1 MSVPV
6 GQRTENTLEVL
17 VRADELVA
25 HTVKIMANEKVFDP
39 KYSALADRTLDTALD
54 VLTCLDEANE
64 ICVRDD
70 PAAWAERRA
79 LQVHGCRALVKLR
92 CLMRVCRTTYHMR
105 RGKYEYWAKL
115 ARETLQLARAWRD
128 KDAKR
133 YGHLSGPAG

>member
-54 VLTCLDEANE
+54 VLTCLDEAKAFAVYE
-64 ICVRDD
+64 GWRAHAQKGCSRSLVERCD
-70 PAAWAERRA
+70 AWFQGLEAECSKR
-79 LQVHGCRALVKLR
+79 KL
-92 CLMRVCRTTYHMR
+92 
-105 RGKYEYWAKL
+105 
-115 ARETLQLARAWRD
+115 
-128 KDAKR
+128 
-133 YGHLSGPAG
+133 S